1 MAESTD
7 ITIADGP
14 GGNLH
19 EMPMVIELG
28 ESFGMPTKSLISFLR
43 TQIVKVPQGQ
53 PPATPAELLYAM
65 SVMRKYRL
73 DPTLKQIHAWR
84 DKRGDLAVMV
94 GYDGWI
100 QYAREQPGYLRTDYE
115 YGDIVATPDSKGKRC
130 WEWVKATV
138 IDAGRGAI
146 QTPPVFLDEW
156 YQPQPGQ
163 YPGPWQKQTRHK
175 LHVVAFRLAIRE
187 AYGLGGIDVRDP
199 EDFQSGGYA
208 RAEAT
213 MVESVDDMAARLEAA
228 KVSPAAEAIA
238 GGCPDLAMG
247 GLKRAHES
255 EDDDTEALY
264 ADAEEFASSPESDP
278 PNPPMPPGAKPLF
291 DAQAGCCFAV
301 GCEKAWSSRCA
312 TCGERFCSDHMGENR
327 MKCLVCGGGE

>member
-1 MAESTD
+1 MSDTTD
-7 ITIADGP
+7 ITIAGGP

-19 EMPMVIELG
+19 EMPLVVELG
-28 ESFGMPTKSLISFLR
+28 ESFGMPAKSLISFLK

-53 PPATPAELLYAM
+53 PPATAAELLYAM

-115 YGDIVATPDSKGKRC
+115 YGDIVNTPDGKGKRC
-130 WEWVKATV
+130 WEWVRATV
-138 IDAGRGAI
+138 IDASRGAI

-199 EDFQSGGYA
+199 DDFQGGGYA

-213 MVESVDDMAARLEAA
+213 MVDAVDSMRQRMEAA
-228 KVSPAAEAIA
+228 K
-238 GGCPDLAMG
+238 
-247 GLKRAHES
+247 
-255 EDDDTEALY
+255 
-264 ADAEEFASSPESDP
+264 ADADPAWHITARGQDALMGVDYEHGGGPLNPNEASSDPADEPE
-278 PNPPMPPGAKPLF
+278 NPEAPLPGRPLF
-291 DAQAGCCFAV
+291 DAQAGCCASV
-301 GCEKAWSSRCA
+301 GCDKAWSARCA
-312 TCGERFCSDHMGENR
+312 TCGERFCSDHMGKSR
-327 MKCLVCGGGE
+327 MNCKVCGGGE